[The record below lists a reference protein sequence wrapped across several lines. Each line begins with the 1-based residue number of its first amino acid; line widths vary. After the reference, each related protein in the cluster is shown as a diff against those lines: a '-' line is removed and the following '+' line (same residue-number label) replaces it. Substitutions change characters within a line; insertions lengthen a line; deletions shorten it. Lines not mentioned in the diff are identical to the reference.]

1 MRELA
6 AEEIRVL
13 LARRRISA
21 SELARRIGVTQPYI
35 SRRLTGEIA
44 LDVDDLQA
52 IADALGVAVVELL
65 PASAKGGPRAIARYL
80 NVAERTTPNG
90 RQPNSTRPT
99 PVRPPAPTRPDTPR
113 PGDTR
118 PTTRT
123 AVLPR
128 AARRRAA

>member
-90 RQPNSTRPT
+90 RQPNGTPT
-99 PVRPPAPTRPDTPR
+99 RPPAPTRPDTPR

-128 AARRRAA
+128 AARRKAA